1 MQRPAGLPWRAIT
14 NMSWLVTTATSL
26 LVMLICCP
34 LAASQTGAS
43 SPAST
48 RPGSTERFL
57 ISPPPGSAPV
67 RVRARFVLNDL
78 NEINEGS
85 ETFEFAGT
93 LTLIWND
100 PRQAFDP
107 SATGTNEKVYQG
119 AYQVNEVSTGWYP
132 QVVLV
137 NESGLYQ
144 KSGSVLRIKP
154 DGTSTLVETINA
166 IAESEVDM
174 TRFPFDNHRLQA
186 VFQVLNFN
194 ENEVR
199 LEIEWVDESSWAS
212 ARLPQWRIRQ
222 VSRSIETRPSS
233 SAGRMEPSSAL
244 VVSLAVERRPFYAIR
259 LVVFPLM
266 IIVLLSFSV
275 FWMDRSSLGD
285 RISVSF
291 IGVLTGV
298 AYLLVTSDQLPH
310 ISYVT
315 LMHGFVNLSFMTMSA
330 TVVINLVVGGLDKRG
345 EFERGNRIDRRC
357 RWIFP
362 LVYFGL
368 MFVMFGLAILF
379 L

>member
-1 MQRPAGLPWRAIT
+1 MNRLI
-14 NMSWLVTTATSL
+14 TTAIA
-26 LVMLICCP
+26 LVVMVFCCP
-34 LAASQTGAS
+34 RTAGQPDAGARSPTPTTGSSQPFLL
-43 SPAST
+43 SPQK
-48 RPGSTERFL
+48 GSTP
-57 ISPPPGSAPV
+57 II
-67 RVRARFVLNDL
+67 VRARFVLNDL
-78 NEINEGS
+78 NEINEGT

-107 SATGTNEKVYQG
+107 VAVGVNEKVYQG

-137 NESGLYQ
+137 NEAGLYQ

-154 DGTSTLVETINA
+154 DGASTLVETINA
-166 IAESEVDM
+166 IAESKVDM
-174 TRFPFDNHRLQA
+174 TRFPLDKHRLQA

-194 ENEVR
+194 QDEV
-199 LEIEWVDESSWAS
+199 LLQVEPVNESSWPS

-222 VSRSIETRPSS
+222 LSRSIETRASS
-233 SAGRMEPSSAL
+233 SAGRQELSSAL
-244 VVSLAVERRPFYAIR
+244 VVSVNVERKPFDAMR

-266 IIVLLSFSV
+266 VIVLLSFSV

-298 AYLLVTSDQLPH
+298 AYLLVTSEQLPR

-315 LMHGFVNLSFMTMSA
+315 LMHAFVNLSFITMSA
-330 TVVINLVVGGLDKRG
+330 TVVINLVVGTLDKRG

-368 MFVMFGLAILF
+368 FLIMFVAAVFF
-379 L
+379 